1 MDYGI
6 ERRLAH
12 RAPALHRRYRDCVVT
27 SQRMLTR
34 YENYFPD
41 FTDHTVLHTLSI
53 LDLCNQLIGSQ
64 MERLTAEDL
73 YVLLMGAL
81 FHDVG
86 MGVTAA
92 DFAQFREALG
102 VPEPADDMAKAWA
115 VRDYHQ
121 ELSALYLEKYWPM
134 LDFPGPRYARAVIQI
149 CRGHRKTNL
158 MDEAAYPSRFEV
170 EPGKTVFLP
179 YLSALI
185 CLADELDISA
195 ERNVSFL
202 YDVEKMP
209 SARDRREFRKHMA
222 IRRVE
227 LTPER
232 VEVYAWTEDAEIRAG
247 IEEVT
252 EKLRDKLLMCRRVAS
267 ERSPFVITQTDV
279 ALRLEK
285 PKEADL

>member
-6 ERRLAH
+6 ECRLAH

-102 VPEPADDMAKAWA
+102 FPEPADDMAKAWA
-115 VRDYHQ
+115 VRD
-121 ELSALYLEKYWPM
+121 
-134 LDFPGPRYARAVIQI
+134 
-149 CRGHRKTNL
+149 
-158 MDEAAYPSRFEV
+158 
-170 EPGKTVFLP
+170 
-179 YLSALI
+179 
-185 CLADELDISA
+185 
-195 ERNVSFL
+195 
-202 YDVEKMP
+202 
-209 SARDRREFRKHMA
+209 
-222 IRRVE
+222 
-227 LTPER
+227 
-232 VEVYAWTEDAEIRAG
+232 
-247 IEEVT
+247 
-252 EKLRDKLLMCRRVAS
+252 
-267 ERSPFVITQTDV
+267 
-279 ALRLEK
+279 
-285 PKEADL
+285 